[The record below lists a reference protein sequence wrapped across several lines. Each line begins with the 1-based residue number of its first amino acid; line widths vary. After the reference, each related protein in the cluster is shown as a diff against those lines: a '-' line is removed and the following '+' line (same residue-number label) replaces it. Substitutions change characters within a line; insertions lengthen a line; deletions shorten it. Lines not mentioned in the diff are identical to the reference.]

1 MIAELPAD
9 RAERA
14 RLFARMTGG
23 GPSITHYGDF
33 YRPLDATSFARI
45 ARESAVTDALARG
58 DASITAELARVR
70 AAHPGRKLVFVPL
83 DCRYGLIMLVF
94 DRETMAV
101 VDSVN

>member
-33 YRPLDATSFARI
+33 YRPLDATGFARI
-45 ARESAVTDALARG
+45 ARESADIDALARG
-58 DASITAELARVR
+58 DASIAAEVARVR
-70 AAHPGRKLVFVPL
+70 GAHAGRSLVFVPL

-94 DRETMAV
+94 DREKMAI
-101 VDSVN
+101 VDAMT